1 MKPLVN
7 LALILLLAFG
17 NLGARAEPPER
28 FSYRGPCD
36 ASAAAALDADH
47 FVVGNDEDA
56 VLRVYRRGR
65 ADPLGPGLDLAGFL
79 GVSPGA
85 EVDIEAAALVGRR
98 IYWISSHA
106 RNGKGRKEDSRRRFF
121 ATDIV
126 DGTNAQAPQLRPVGA
141 AYSGLL
147 QAIEKA
153 PTLRPYKLQQAAR
166 RAAEAQDGFNIEGLT
181 ATPDGRLLIGLRN
194 PLPKQRALL
203 VPLLNPAAVVAG
215 EAPAE
220 LGVASEIDLAGRGV
234 RSIELT
240 GSSYLIVAGPPGDDG
255 SFMLFRWSARA
266 GDAPQPVA
274 GVDLRD
280 LRPEALFAIPGGA
293 HFQLLSD
300 DGGVRTESG
309 KECKKLPPSQQTFRS
324 LTLPL
329 LPDAR

>member
-7 LALILLLAFG
+7 VALILLLAFG
-17 NLGARAEPPER
+17 NLGARAEPPQR

-36 ASAAAALDADH
+36 ASAAVALDADH

-266 GDAPQPVA
+266 GDAPQRVA
-274 GVDLRD
+274 GVDLQD

-293 HFQLLSD
+293 HVQLLSD

>member
-7 LALILLLAFG
+7 VALTLLLLFG
-17 NLGARAEPPER
+17 SPGARSEPPER
-28 FSYRGPCD
+28 FAYRGPCD
-36 ASAAAALDADH
+36 ASAAVALDADH

-65 ADPLGPGLDLAGFL
+65 AAPIGPGLDLASFL
-79 GVSPGA
+79 GVSPGD

-106 RNGKGRKEDSRRRFF
+106 RDGKGRKEESRRRFF

-126 DGTNAQAPQLRPVGA
+126 DGTNGQAPQLRPVGT

-147 QAIEKA
+147 QAIEMA
-153 PTLRPYKLQQAAR
+153 PALRPYKLQKAAR
-166 RAAEAQDGFNIEGLT
+166 RAAEAKDGFNIEGLA

-203 VPLLNPAAVVAG
+203 VPLLNPAAVVGG
-215 EAPAE
+215 EAAAE
-220 LGVASEIDLAGRGV
+220 LGAASEIDLGRRGV

-240 GSSYLIVAGPPGDDG
+240 GSSYLVVAGPPGDDG

-274 GVDLRD
+274 GVDLQD
-280 LRPEALFAIPGGA
+280 LRPEALFVIPGGA
-293 HFQLLSD
+293 HVQLLSD
-300 DGGVRTESG
+300 DGGVTAANG

-329 LPDAR
+329 GAR